1 MSKVP
6 VPHVASADELR
17 ITQDGDLAILA
28 HADGSV
34 MTPQLEI
41 DAAKLATMRASDLV
55 AYWNEHA
62 RGDDAVAPTAL
73 PAAPEPPPATEPAPV
88 VKVAKVVKVA
98 PVKVAPVKVAPAPV
112 RKRVSKPASKS
123 DAPSAP
129 PPARPISAPAPKL
142 VHPKQ
147 AHVVHAK
154 HAHVVPLP
162 IASNARIDQLEQRF
176 QALALEIG
184 LSRAEGLLRRV
195 RAAARRL
202 VE

>member
-28 HADGSV
+28 HADASV

-41 DAAKLATMRASDLV
+41 DASKLATMRASDLV

-62 RGDDAVAPTAL
+62 KTQDGARAQLEAPPAPAQP
-73 PAAPEPPPATEPAPV
+73 PAATEPPPA
-88 VKVAKVVKVA
+88 VKIAKVVKVA
-98 PVKVAPVKVAPAPV
+98 PAAP
-112 RKRVSKPASKS
+112 RKRGRKPASKS
-123 DAPSAP
+123 DAPRTPLPAAP
-129 PPARPISAPAPKL
+129 ASGPAPKL
-142 VHPKQ
+142 APSKP
-147 AHVVHAK
+147 APPK
-154 HAHVVPLP
+154 HAHVVALP
-162 IASNARIDQLEQRF
+162 IASTTRIDQLEQRF

-184 LSRAEGLLRRV
+184 LSHAEALLRRV

>member
-28 HADGSV
+28 HADNSV

-41 DAAKLATMRASDLV
+41 DAAKLATMRASELV

-62 RGDDAVAPTAL
+62 NTQD
-73 PAAPEPPPATEPAPV
+73 PAAPSQPEAAPAAAQPPVPATEPPPA
-88 VKVAKVVKVA
+88 VKIAKVVKVA
-98 PVKVAPVKVAPAPV
+98 PAAP
-112 RKRVSKPASKS
+112 RKRGRKPASKS
-123 DAPSAP
+123 DAPRTP
-129 PPARPISAPAPKL
+129 PPAPASAPAPRLTAAQHVPKL
-142 VHPKQ
+142 AAPQ
-147 AHVVHAK
+147 

-162 IASNARIDQLEQRF
+162 LSSAARIDQLEQRF

-184 LSRAEGLLRRV
+184 LSHAEALLRRV

>member
-62 RGDDAVAPTAL
+62 NTKDEA
-73 PAAPEPPPATEPAPV
+73 PAAEPEAAPAPAQPPAPATEPPPA
-88 VKVAKVVKVA
+88 VKIAKVVKVA
-98 PVKVAPVKVAPAPV
+98 PVAP
-112 RKRVSKPASKS
+112 RKRGRKLGSKS
-123 DAPSAP
+123 DAPRAP
-129 PPARPISAPAPKL
+129 QLAAPASAPAPKL
-142 VHPKQ
+142 TPSKP
-147 AHVVHAK
+147 APPK
-154 HAHVVPLP
+154 HAHVVRLP
-162 IASNARIDQLEQRF
+162 IASTARIDQLEQRF

-195 RAAARRL
+195 RVAARRL

>member
-1 MSKVP
+1 LGFALPRRPGADLARFAKVTMSKVP

-34 MTPQLEI
+34 VTPQLEI

-73 PAAPEPPPATEPAPV
+73 PQTPAAPEQPHATEPAPV

-98 PVKVAPVKVAPAPV
+98 PVKVAPVKVAPVKVAP
-112 RKRVSKPASKS
+112 
-123 DAPSAP
+123 
-129 PPARPISAPAPKL
+129 
-142 VHPKQ
+142 
-147 AHVVHAK
+147 
-154 HAHVVPLP
+154 
-162 IASNARIDQLEQRF
+162 
-176 QALALEIG
+176 
-184 LSRAEGLLRRV
+184 
-195 RAAARRL
+195 
-202 VE
+202 